1 MPKTKPG
8 IVVEIVE
15 FSGIRLR
22 DHQLSVLEKLLAE
35 VGAAVAVRFLKP
47 DAAGDILEGA
57 IQSDLDR
64 LTAALER
71 SPSRTKARRELVEA
85 AACIIGMLLAEEP
98 PASVALA
105 ERAA

>member
-1 MPKTKPG
+1 MAKAKPS

-35 VGAAVAVRFLKP
+35 VSTAVAVRFLKP
-47 DAAGDILEGA
+47 GATGNVLEDV
-57 IQSDLDR
+57 IQSNLDR

-71 SPSRTKARRELVEA
+71 SPSRTKARKELVEA
-85 AACIIGMLLAEEP
+85 AACVVGMLLAEEP
-98 PASVALA
+98 PESVALA